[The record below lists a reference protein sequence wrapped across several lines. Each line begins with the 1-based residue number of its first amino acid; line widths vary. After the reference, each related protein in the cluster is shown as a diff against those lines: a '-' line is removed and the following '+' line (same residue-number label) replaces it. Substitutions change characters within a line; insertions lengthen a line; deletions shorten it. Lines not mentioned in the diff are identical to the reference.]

1 MLLLGTTSFW
11 YFPCAVLWALSGFA
25 WLTVPSWA
33 PGLSVFPVFGMA
45 VMMVQT
51 LPNFRQ
57 TDSIYRI
64 LLLCVV
70 IALVLIAASFRI
82 KEARKIL
89 PVAVSFGIVLSVFV
103 IDRLCTSKVAV
114 HAYSMNWSANGVAP
128 WGQVETDEKGSPPVV
143 VFRSVNRGYC
153 YDAISSPEL
162 KARLIAGN
170 KPTILVEYNTFS
182 DFGQERSY
190 NIRSVDGMV
199 FNEGERSVRSAGG
212 YGGTI
217 MNGSGSADCKR

>member
-1 MLLLGTTSFW
+1 MPLALVQSKWFRPSVALFFVLSGALATLMLLLGTPSFW

-103 IDRLCTSKVAV
+103 IDRQAMHKQGRCSCLFDELVGKRSSAV
-114 HAYSMNWSANGVAP
+114 
-128 WGQVETDEKGSPPVV
+128 GS
-143 VFRSVNRGYC
+143 S
-153 YDAISSPEL
+153 
-162 KARLIAGN
+162 
-170 KPTILVEYNTFS
+170 
-182 DFGQERSY
+182 
-190 NIRSVDGMV
+190 
-199 FNEGERSVRSAGG
+199 
-212 YGGTI
+212 
-217 MNGSGSADCKR
+217 